1 MLLTANPTQ
10 PWNSTV
16 PTLSLLHHYKTFND
30 IKQIHARLI
39 TTGFIKN
46 PSLTSKLILNFSSSP
61 FTPLIQFAR
70 FLLFSQHSYM
80 ISTQKQTHFD
90 PFLFNLVIKSFVVGN
105 YDSKQALLIFA
116 FMVEKDVC
124 VDKYSFSLVLKAC
137 SRSRFLK
144 EGMQIHGLLR
154 KLGLGSELYLQNC
167 LISLYVKCGCVEL
180 ARQVF
185 DRMPKKDSV
194 SYNAMIDGYVK
205 LGFLSLARELFD
217 CVPVKE
223 KNLISWNSMIG
234 GYLQFKDELDKAWE
248 LFEVM
253 PKRDM
258 VTWNLMI
265 DGLVKCKQI
274 EVAHGLFDRMP
285 ERDAITWAT
294 MIDGYA
300 KTGTLD
306 IARNLFDQAPVKDIV
321 VCNAMM
327 SGYVQ
332 NGNFSIAVKFFQDI
346 LQMDY
351 LFPDSITLSIV
362 LSAIAQLGQVDEG
375 INVHSYIEANGVI
388 VDGSLG
394 VALIDMYSKCGSI
407 DCAIHVFESLKRKD
421 VDHWNAMIGGLAI
434 HGLGELAFEL
444 FMEMQKLLLKP
455 DDITFIG
462 LLNACGHAGFVKE
475 GKICFELMRRVH
487 NLEPKLQHYGC
498 MVDILGRAGYL
509 KEAKEFIDEM
519 PIEPNVIIWRT
530 LLSSC
535 IKYRNFNLGQ
545 QVAEHLMR
553 VDFKNSGSYVLL
565 SNMYAGF
572 GMWEDVSRIRSVME
586 NKDLKKLPGCSSIEL
601 DGAVHE
607 FLVRD
612 KTHPHTGEVYSLL
625 DNFSASG
632 FSFKFESEVTEFEL
646 VN

>member
-1 MLLTANPTQ
+1 MLLLSANPIQ

-16 PTLSLLHHYKTFND
+16 PTLSLLHHCKTFND

-46 PSLTSKLILNFSSSP
+46 PNLTHKIILNFSSSP
-61 FTPLIQFAR
+61 YSPLILFAR
-70 FLLFSQHSYM
+70 FLMLSQHNL
-80 ISTQKQTHFD
+80 ISNPETRFD
-90 PFLFNLVIKSFVVGN
+90 PFLFNLVIKSVSAGN
-105 YDSKQALLIFA
+105 FEPKEGLFIFS
-116 FMVEKDVC
+116 FMIENGVC

-137 SRSRFLK
+137 SRSGFLK
-144 EGMQIHGLLR
+144 EGMQIHGLLK
-154 KLGLGSELYLQNC
+154 KLDFGSELYLQNC

-185 DRMPKKDSV
+185 DRMPKRDSV

-205 LGFLSLARELFD
+205 TGFLSLARELFD
-217 CVPVKE
+217 CMPIRD

-234 GYLQFKDELDKAWE
+234 GYTQFEDELDKAWE

-265 DGLVKCKQI
+265 HGLVKCKQM
-274 EVAHGLFDRMP
+274 EVAHDLFNRMP
-285 ERDAITWAT
+285 KRDVITWAT

-300 KTGTLD
+300 KIGTLD
-306 IARNLFDQAPVKDIV
+306 IARNLFDQAHGKDIV
-321 VCNAMM
+321 VCNVMM
-327 SGYVQ
+327 AGYVQ
-332 NGNFSIAVKFFQDI
+332 NGNFLEVLKFFHGL

-351 LFPDSITLSIV
+351 LFPDRITLSLV

-375 INVHSYIEANGVI
+375 IAVHSYIQTIGI
-388 VDGSLG
+388 TIDGSLA

-407 DCAIHVFESLKRKD
+407 DSAIQVFESLEWKD
-421 VDHWNAMIGGLAI
+421 VDHWNAMIGGLAV

-444 FMEMQKLLLKP
+444 FMEMHKLLLKP

-462 LLNACGHAGFVKE
+462 LLNACGHAGLVKE
-475 GKICFELMRRVH
+475 GKMCFELMRRVH
-487 NLEPKLQHYGC
+487 KLEPKLQHYGC
-498 MVDILGRAGYL
+498 MVDILSRAGYL
-509 KEAKEFIDEM
+509 KEAKMFVDEM
-519 PIEPNVIIWRT
+519 PIEPNDIIWRT
-530 LLSSC
+530 LLSAC
-535 IKYRNFNLGQ
+535 IKYGDLNLGQ

-553 VDFKNSGSYVLL
+553 LDSRNSGSYVLL

-586 NKDLKKLPGCSSIEL
+586 NKALKKLPGCSSIEIN
-601 DGAVHE
+601 GAVQE

-612 KTHPHTGEVYSLL
+612 NSHPHTGEVYSLL

-632 FSFKFESEVTEFEL
+632 FSLKLESEITELEL